1 MNNTFPKEISLEAG
15 TWLRLQM
22 TIAAA
27 RATQPLHAELQDI
40 DGFLNGLLVAVAQLV
55 PAVLQSDPAV
65 AARLAPRW
73 KRAAERYEALSA
85 GELPAPDDEPLAQL
99 EARHL
104 MYRACEGRGL
114 WTERAPAV
122 RRPCRTP
129 TRRAKH

>member
-55 PAVLQSDPAV
+55 PCCSPIPPWPPAWLRAGSARPSDTKHSRPASCP
-65 AARLAPRW
+65 RLMTSRSRSS
-73 KRAAERYEALSA
+73 KRAI
-85 GELPAPDDEPLAQL
+85 
-99 EARHL
+99 
-104 MYRACEGRGL
+104 
-114 WTERAPAV
+114 
-122 RRPCRTP
+122 
-129 TRRAKH
+129 